1 MINVDNS
8 VLETA
13 KSMGFASQVD
23 REHHWQISPINSQE
37 TWKLTAAESR
47 WILSI
52 KGIPQLLLN
61 PKEAIAF
68 LKKLSVIKVINR
80 R

>member
-1 MINVDNS
+1 MVDVDNL

-13 KSMGFASQVD
+13 KIMGFASQVD
-23 REHHWQISPINSQE
+23 REDRWQISSTNPKE

-52 KGIPQLLLN
+52 KCVPQLLLN
-61 PKEAIAF
+61 SKEAIAF
-68 LKKLSVIKVINR
+68 LKRLPVIKVLNR

>member
-1 MINVDNS
+1 MVDVDNL

-13 KSMGFASQVD
+13 KSMGFTSKINED
-23 REHHWQISPINSQE
+23 RWQISPINPKE
-37 TWKLTAAESR
+37 TWRLIAAESR

-52 KGIPQLLLN
+52 KNVPQLLLN

-68 LKKLSVIKVINR
+68 LKKSSFAKVLSR